1 MPQGLVL
8 RSTGS
13 RYLVRGEDGSLH
25 ECVAQGK
32 LRIKGWKS
40 TNPLSVGDVVTFE
53 EQRSNELPGSI
64 VDLHDRRNYLVRRSV
79 NLSHHK
85 HVIAANLDQALLM
98 VTVARPR
105 TSFGF
110 IDRFLVTAEAYQVP
124 VIIVFNKVDDL
135 RVEEELDRLAE
146 YQEVYE
152 GAGYRTVITS
162 AMNGTGVPELKVLLK
177 GKVTL
182 LSGHSGVGKST
193 LVNAIDPELDLHT
206 LEISEASGKGQH
218 TTTNAEMYEV
228 NTDGWT
234 TPQPGHFEQSEATTP
249 QPGHCEQSE
258 ATTSQ
263 LSTSQLLNSST
274 DLHRQAGSLPDIA
287 PAPQPPT
294 FIIDTPGVKGFG
306 LVDLRPEDIGDQYPE
321 MFRLK
326 QHCRFN
332 NCMHKDEPGCAVR
345 KAVEA
350 GEVAASRYN
359 SYLDMLAGIDEESP
373 YRLD

>member
-13 RYLVRGEDGSLH
+13 RYLVRGEDGGLH

-40 TNPLSVGDVVTFE
+40 TNPLAVGDLVTFE

-135 RVEEELDRLAE
+135 RAEEELDRLAE

-152 GAGYRTVITS
+152 GAGYRTLITS
-162 AMNGTGVPELKVLLK
+162 AKNGTGVPELKGLLK

-228 NTDGWT
+228 HLDAARSTGEPDD
-234 TPQPGHFEQSEATTP
+234 QEPG
-249 QPGHCEQSE
+249 
-258 ATTSQ
+258 
-263 LSTSQLLNSST
+263 
-274 DLHRQAGSLPDIA
+274 
-287 PAPQPPT
+287 PT
-294 FIIDTPGVKGFG
+294 FIIDTPGIKGFG
-306 LVDLRPEDIGDQYPE
+306 LVDLRPEDIGDQFPE

-332 NCMHKDEPGCAVR
+332 DCMHKDEPGCAVR
-345 KAVEA
+345 KAVDA

>member
-1 MPQGLVL
+1 MPNGLVM

-25 ECVAQGK
+25 ECVAKGN

-40 TNPLSVGDVVTFE
+40 TNPVAVGDNVAYLPQVSAE
-53 EQRSNELPGSI
+53 EVGSI
-64 VDLHDRRNYLVRRSV
+64 VELHDRRNYLVRRSV

-110 IDRFLVTAEAYQVP
+110 IDRFLVTAETYQVP
-124 VIIVFNKVDDL
+124 TVIVFNKVDDL
-135 RVEEELDRLAE
+135 RGEDELDRLAE

-152 GAGYRTVITS
+152 AAGYRTIIT
-162 AMNGTGVPELKVLLK
+162 AALKGTGVEEVRGLLS

-182 LSGHSGVGKST
+182 VAGHSGVGKST
-193 LVNAIDPELDLHT
+193 LINAIDPALDLWT
-206 LEISEASGKGQH
+206 YEVSASSEKGQH
-218 TTTNAEMYEV
+218 TTTYAEM
-228 NTDGWT
+228 
-234 TPQPGHFEQSEATTP
+234 FELKVE
-249 QPGHCEQSE
+249 GGEG
-258 ATTSQ
+258 
-263 LSTSQLLNSST
+263 
-274 DLHRQAGSLPDIA
+274 R
-287 PAPQPPT
+287 PT
-294 FIIDTPGVKGFG
+294 FIIDTPGIKGFG
-306 LVDLRPEDIGDQYPE
+306 LVDLEQEHIGDQFPE

-326 QHCRFN
+326 GDCRFN

-350 GEVAASRYN
+350 GEVAESRYR
-359 SYLDMLAGIDEESP
+359 SYLDMLAGVDEEGP

>member
-1 MPQGLVL
+1 MPNGLVM

-25 ECVAQGK
+25 ECVAKGN

-40 TNPLSVGDVVTFE
+40 TNPVAVGDHVAYLPQVSAE
-53 EQRSNELPGSI
+53 EVGSI
-64 VDLHDRRNYLVRRSV
+64 VELHDRRNYLVRRSV

-85 HVIAANLDQALLM
+85 HVIAANVDQALLM

-110 IDRFLVTAEAYQVP
+110 IDRFLVTAETYQVP
-124 VIIVFNKVDDL
+124 TVIVFNKVDDL
-135 RVEEELDRLAE
+135 RGEDDLDRLAE

-152 GAGYRTVITS
+152 AAGYRTIIT
-162 AMNGTGVPELKVLLK
+162 AALKGTGVEEVRGLLA

-182 LSGHSGVGKST
+182 VAGHSGVGKST
-193 LVNAIDPELDLHT
+193 LINAIDPALDLWT
-206 LEISEASGKGQH
+206 YEVSASSEKGQH
-218 TTTNAEMYEV
+218 TTTYAEM
-228 NTDGWT
+228 
-234 TPQPGHFEQSEATTP
+234 FELKVE
-249 QPGHCEQSE
+249 GGEG
-258 ATTSQ
+258 
-263 LSTSQLLNSST
+263 
-274 DLHRQAGSLPDIA
+274 R
-287 PAPQPPT
+287 PT
-294 FIIDTPGVKGFG
+294 FIIDTPGIKGFG
-306 LVDLRPEDIGDQYPE
+306 LVDLEQEHIGDQFPE

-326 QHCRFN
+326 GDCRFN

-350 GEVAASRYN
+350 GEVAESRYR
-359 SYLDMLAGIDEESP
+359 SYLDMLAGVDEEGP